1 MTATGIVLTTQ
12 LHHLASLAKWLSVRL
27 RTKWLWVRFPLQS
40 LNDDFVADFVDSP
53 KEGVEQHKKRE
64 YLRGVISK
72 SLLRGGKKQWT
83 YERFG
88 KVINKTIDKVYAG

>member
-1 MTATGIVLTTQ
+1 MWWQFWHVIKMIPDAENILN
-12 LHHLASLAKWLSVRL
+12 
-27 RTKWLWVRFPLQS
+27 
-40 LNDDFVADFVDSP
+40 NDDFAADFVDSP

-72 SLLRGGKKQWT
+72 CLLRGGKKQRT
-83 YERFG
+83 YERVG